1 MISKYISNNSDQKIL
16 YLLWVLASISIAF
29 LVYLPGLKGD
39 FIFDDT
45 SNLKH
50 IGVFSQYFGLDA
62 LIKFVLSN
70 EAGPLKR
77 PISTLS
83 FLLNA
88 RTWPAD
94 PYYFKLTNI
103 LIHLTNGILLYIVTC
118 KLLLQLKLKNINI
131 RAVSVLNMSI
141 WLLHPFFVSTTLYV
155 VQRMSM
161 LPTLFVLLGIYFY
174 LLARQTLIINKTR
187 GVIYL
192 ISSICLCTIL
202 ATLSKENGI
211 ILPLLI
217 LMIESILAKQNINL
231 KLNKRL
237 KLIFLILPS
246 IIIIS
251 AFIYKIPGFVEGYN
265 IREFSPYER
274 LLTQSR
280 VAINYLLHL
289 FTPQYLTESVYT
301 DGFLISQSLLQPL
314 STLFS
319 ILLIISLITIS
330 LIFKKK
336 YPIVSLSILFFFIAL
351 IIESTIIPLEIYFEH
366 RSYLPSLFIF
376 LPIAVFLITIVN
388 KSKVYY
394 LIIFSLI
401 TYLTF
406 NTYLRTKLWSN
417 SNKLITITSI
427 KFPQSVRAI
436 NRRASNL
443 STQGHTVLAIKI
455 LQNAMLTH
463 SNLTLRL
470 NVINLKCGL
479 SKSNRQDFEE
489 LIKHIHHT
497 KITKDDRN
505 SLIAVFNLL
514 ADKDCVENS
523 LKHYQD
529 IVTAIK
535 NNPGYS
541 NPILT
546 STINFHE
553 AYILLRKGEYNESLL
568 LFQKYFDDYLKFED
582 IIYISK
588 ELIEL
593 NQNQHALALL
603 EKLKLKLNQITHR
616 YNDYGFLDQV
626 TTLIEKLKYN

>member
-50 IGVFSQYFGLDA
+50 ISVFSQYFGLDA

-174 LLARQTLIINKTR
+174 LLARQTLITNKTK

-192 ISSICLCTIL
+192 ISSIGLCTIL

-301 DGFLISQSLLQPL
+301 DGFIISQSLLQPL

-330 LIFKKK
+330 LMFKKK
-336 YPIVSLSILFFFIAL
+336 YPIISLSILFFFIAL

-366 RSYLPSLFIF
+366 RSYLPSLFVF

-417 SNKLITITSI
+417 NNKLITITSI

-443 STQGHTVLAIKI
+443 YTQGHTVLAIKI
-455 LQNAMLTH
+455 LQNAILTH
-463 SNLTLRL
+463 SNLTLKL

-479 SKSNRQDFEE
+479 GKSSRQDFEE
-489 LIKHIHHT
+489 LIKHIQHT

-523 LKHYQD
+523 LKYYQD

-553 AYILLRKGEYNESLL
+553 AFILLRKGEYNESLL